1 MIKNKIIRLIFIVLF
16 LVIIVYGLSYLNTR
30 YGIGLVCMFNK
41 ITGLYCSGCG
51 MTRAVFSMLR
61 LDFYQAFRYNAFSII
76 LVPII
81 GLYIIGSM
89 YSWIF
94 SKTNFMYRKIP
105 EVIWIIFIVALL
117 LYGILRNV
125 PQFSYLA
132 PTII

>member
-16 LVIIVYGLSYLNTR
+16 LVIIVYGLSYLNIR